1 MIVSTVDATTEVAA
15 VVTDE
20 TTPVDAVGDATGSSP
35 VKAPKAGPY
44 LLVGSEGAG
53 SPAMLVSAGANSDTG
68 SLKLV
73 VAVPTGEGS
82 FCKLSGTAP
91 APQSRLTLLSHG
103 RQSSWASVV
112 KDKKPA
118 RQDSSLPAPQ
128 KLHLNKVS
136 ARLQSQ

>member
-1 MIVSTVDATTEVAA
+1 MKKAEQGRKEYGELTCLIVSTVDDTTEVAA

-73 VAVPTGEGS
+73 VAVPTGDGS

-91 APQSRLTLLSHG
+91 GEGFISYHMADGRHGHQCQRARSRGDQLALC
-103 RQSSWASVV
+103 
-112 KDKKPA
+112 
-118 RQDSSLPAPQ
+118 
-128 KLHLNKVS
+128 
-136 ARLQSQ
+136 